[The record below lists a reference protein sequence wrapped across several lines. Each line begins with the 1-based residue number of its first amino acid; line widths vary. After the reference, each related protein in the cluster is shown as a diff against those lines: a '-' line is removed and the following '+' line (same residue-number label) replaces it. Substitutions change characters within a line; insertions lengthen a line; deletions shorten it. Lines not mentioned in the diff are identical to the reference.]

1 VTLDEARAEIDDLRG
16 QLSAVTQVKR
26 WAASAAQKPRN
37 RTARKPK
44 HQKHLLIPD
53 TQVKLGVD
61 ISHIAAAGNYAAEK
75 RPDVITIIGDWWDF
89 PSLSSY
95 DRGKLCFEGRR
106 YRSDVE
112 AGKVAMEKFLAPI
125 RKVRG
130 YRPRI
135 IFTLGNHEH
144 RVQRVVDEDARL
156 EGAIG
161 IEDLK
166 LAEFGLETYAFLK
179 PVVVDGIAYCHFF
192 PRSATGRV
200 MQNKSGAPNA
210 RAQLVREGRSCMAGH
225 MQGFDIHGQSI
236 GGRMQYGVIA
246 GSFYSHDE
254 GYLTPQ
260 GNDHWRGLFVAHEV
274 CDGYF
279 SPMVV
284 TLDYLLAEY
293 L

>member
-1 VTLDEARAEIDDLRG
+1 MTPDEARAEIDDLRA
-16 QLSAVTQVKR
+16 QLAAVTQVKR
-26 WAASAAQKPRN
+26 WAAQKPRK
-37 RTARKPK
+37 RTARNPK
-44 HQKHLLIPD
+44 HTKHLLIPD

-61 ISHIAAAGNYAAEK
+61 ISHITAAGNYAAEK
-75 RPDVITIIGDWWDF
+75 RPDVIAIIGDWWDF

-106 YRSDVE
+106 YRTDVE
-112 AGKVAMEKFLAPI
+112 AGKAAMEKFLAPI
-125 RKVRG
+125 RKVKG
-130 YRPRI
+130 YSPRI
-135 IFTLGNHEH
+135 IFTMGNHEH
-144 RVQRVVDEDARL
+144 RVQRVVDEDSRL

-161 IEDLK
+161 VEDLK
-166 LAEFGLETYAFLK
+166 LAEFGLETYPFLK
-179 PVVVDGIAYCHFF
+179 PAVIDGISYCHFF

-210 RAQLVREGRSCMAGH
+210 RAQLVREGRSCIAGH

-254 GYLTPQ
+254 NYLTPQ
-260 GNDHWRGLFVAHEV
+260 GNDHWRGVFVAHEV
-274 CDGYF
+274 LDGYF

-284 TLDYLLAEY
+284 TLDYLVSTY